1 MLFSRCRFVNIFL
14 ELLAG
19 IKQAQIVLFE
29 VPKLFS
35 THGITF
41 LARNTA
47 LVFRGF
53 VAAPCRAVPC
63 RAVPYVRPAV
73 RLNSYSAASVMRLL
87 HDEFLL
93 LLL

>member
-53 VAAPCRAVPC
+53 VAEPCRAGPR
-63 RAVPYVRPAV
+63 RAVRAACC
-73 RLNSYSAASVMRLL
+73 SA
-87 HDEFLL
+87 
-93 LLL
+93 

>member
-53 VAAPCRAVPC
+53 VAVPC
-63 RAVPYVRPAV
+63 RAVPVRAVPYVPPAV
-73 RLNSYSAASVMRLL
+73 RLNCYSAASVMRLL
-87 HDEFLL
+87 HDQFLVL
-93 LLL
+93 